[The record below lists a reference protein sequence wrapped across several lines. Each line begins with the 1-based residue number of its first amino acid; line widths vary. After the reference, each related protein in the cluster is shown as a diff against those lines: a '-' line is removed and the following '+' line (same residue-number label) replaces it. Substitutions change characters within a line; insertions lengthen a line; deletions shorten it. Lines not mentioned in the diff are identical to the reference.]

1 MILVTGATGLVGF
14 HLLFELAKE
23 DMPVRA
29 LYRSAA
35 KKEHVYNLFATQ
47 GLTATFEKIDW
58 VEADI
63 LDIPKLEE
71 AFQGVTQVYHCAA
84 LISFDPKDES
94 ALYQTNII
102 GTANVVN
109 LCLAFGVE
117 KLCHVSSIAALGAGN
132 PANGKVNEE
141 SERTMETVHSDY
153 SITKY
158 GAELEVWRGQ
168 QEGLNVV
175 VVNPGV
181 IFGAGFYTSGSSLFF
196 TKIKKGLLFYTRG
209 VVGIVAVEDVV
220 KSMLAAMNSNSTG
233 ERFIVVAENWTYK
246 ELFDTLA
253 SALQVKK
260 PTVEAKPWLTGLL
273 WKVDWF
279 LGTFFGKRRL
289 LTHATA
295 LALHDKSCLDSGK
308 LQATFSISFL
318 PMKDYL
324 TALAQKYR

>member
-14 HLLFELAKE
+14 HLLLELTKE
-23 DMPVRA
+23 GKAVRA
-29 LYRSAA
+29 IYRNAA

-47 GLTATFEKIDW
+47 GLTASFEKIDW

-71 AFQGVTQVYHCAA
+71 AFQGITQVYHCAA
-84 LISFDPKDES
+84 LISFDPKDEN

-109 LCLAFGVE
+109 LCLAHDVE
-117 KLCHVSSIAALGAGN
+117 KLCHVSSIATLGAGN
-132 PANGKVNEE
+132 TANWCVTEE
-141 SERTMETVHSDY
+141 TERNMELIHSDY

-181 IFGAGFYTSGSSLFF
+181 IFGDGFYTSGSSLFF
-196 TKIKKGLLFYTRG
+196 TKIKKGISFYTQG
-209 VVGIVAVEDVV
+209 TVGIVAVEDVV

-253 SALQVKK
+253 TALQVKK
-260 PTVEAKPWLTGLL
+260 PTIEAKPWLTSLL

-279 LGTFFGKRRL
+279 LGTFFGKKRL

-295 LALHDKSCLDSGK
+295 LALHDKSYLDSGK
-308 LQATFSISFL
+308 LQATFSFSFL
-318 PMKDYL
+318 PMKNYL
-324 TALAQKYR
+324 TALAEKYR